1 MILFL
6 NVFFTEDDIGLNE
19 DDVLGD
25 EPKVSL
31 VLKRYGS
38 HGTSCMD

>member
-25 EPKVSL
+25 EPEVSL
-31 VLKRYGS
+31 VLNHYS
-38 HGTSCMD
+38 SNGTSCMD